1 MHWSFK
7 QSTKRLIKNIMF
19 ALGMLHAASLEG
31 SCLIVFDDMI
41 TRLETGILCN
51 LQLSAQVY
59 PHLSQILSKLDII
72 SHLVIP
78 QLRYCFI
85 GWL

>member
-31 SCLIVFDDMI
+31 SCVIVFDDMI

-51 LQLSAQVY
+51 LQLSAQVSC
-59 PHLSQILSKLDII
+59 LSQVLSKLDII

-78 QLRYCFI
+78 
-85 GWL
+85 